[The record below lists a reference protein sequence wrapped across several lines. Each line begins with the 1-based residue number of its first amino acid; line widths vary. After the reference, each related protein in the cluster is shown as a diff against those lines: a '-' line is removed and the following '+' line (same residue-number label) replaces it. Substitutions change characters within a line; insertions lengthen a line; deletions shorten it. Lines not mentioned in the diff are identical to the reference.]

1 MKYLKTYCTMVIL
14 TAFALVIM
22 PPVFRA
28 DCGQEKAK
36 DSNSGVKKGLRLS
49 AELVGDE
56 LFNPGETMTIK
67 VKLENTS
74 KSRVYLHKQL
84 GLGSGGFR
92 ITILDANN
100 SWVPP
105 NFIRETFPT
114 PVLSKDDLQ
123 AIEPGKAIEQKIDIV
138 LQHYEMVPGDYTLKV
153 AYVSPVAP
161 DVATNGLTV
170 LTSQD
175 GKLDAKPMRF
185 KILAASSGVVFPEK
199 DRDFL
204 QSLSPDFQ

>member
-1 MKYLKTYCTMVIL
+1 MKYFKLYCTMVIL
-14 TAFALVIM
+14 MMFALGMV
-22 PPVFRA
+22 PPIFRA
-28 DCGQEKAK
+28 DSRQEEAK
-36 DSNSGVKKGLRLS
+36 GPESSIKKGLRFS
-49 AELVGDE
+49 AELVGHE
-56 LFNPGETMTIK
+56 VFNPRETMTIK

-100 SWVPP
+100 NWVPP

-123 AIEPGKAIEQKIDIV
+123 AVEPGKAIEQKIDIA
-138 LQHYEMVPGDYTLKV
+138 LQHYEILPGEYTLKV
-153 AYVSPVAP
+153 VYVSPVAP
-161 DVATNGLTV
+161 EVSTKRLTV

-175 GKLDAKPMRF
+175 GQLEAKTMRF
-185 KILAASSGVVFPEK
+185 KILAASGSQPHK
-199 DRDFL
+199 
-204 QSLSPDFQ
+204 